1 MGNRPTHF
9 EIPVDDP
16 DRAERFYTEAF
27 GWTFN
32 RFPGAPSYYGLA
44 TTGEESQRGI
54 DGALYQRDEMTETSL
69 TMGVDSIEDSTEK
82 VLAAGGELITGKSP
96 VPGMGYFA
104 QFKDTEGNV
113 IGIFENDPSAQ
124 M

>member
-1 MGNRPTHF
+1 MDVQ
-9 EIPVDDP
+9 PVP
-16 DRAERFYTEAF
+16 GRAVLL
-27 GWTFN
+27 
-32 RFPGAPSYYGLA
+32 GLA

-54 DGALYQRDEMTETSL
+54 DGALYQRGEMTETTL
-69 TMGVDSIEDSTEK
+69 TMGVDSIEDSTKK
-82 VLAAGGELITGKSP
+82 VLDAGGELVTGKGP